1 MDRERFEKGLA
12 RRRATL
18 GNAYVDKSLAQ
29 ADDFTRPFQEALT
42 EFCWGFCWGDDAIDA
57 KTRSLMNLTM
67 IAALGKMEEWRLHC
81 RGALRNGV
89 TEAELRAAIHVVAAY
104 CGAPAALQCFHAAA
118 PILREFREKND
129 SAAT

>member
-1 MDRERFEKGLA
+1 MDKRRFDMGLA

-18 GNAYVDKSLAQ
+18 GDEYVDRALAG

-42 EFCWGFCWGDDAIDA
+42 EFCWGFCWGDDALDA

-67 IAALGKMEEWRLHC
+67 IAALGRMEEWTLHC

-89 TEAELRAAIHVVAAY
+89 SEAELRAAIHIVGVY

-118 PILREFREKND
+118 PILREHKKD
-129 SAAT
+129 G